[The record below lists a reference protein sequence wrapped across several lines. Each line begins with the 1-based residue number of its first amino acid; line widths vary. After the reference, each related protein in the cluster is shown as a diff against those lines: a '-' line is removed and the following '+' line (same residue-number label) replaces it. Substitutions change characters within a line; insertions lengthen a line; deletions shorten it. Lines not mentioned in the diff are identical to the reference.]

1 MVVGAWFIALAVF
14 ADFVR
19 VLPVSP

>member
-19 VLPVSP
+19 ILPVSP